1 MRPTTIITNT
11 LPMNRYVGIAN
22 AFDDSLTPRRLMAA
36 STMTN
41 AIASST
47 RNGSSSGTAEMMLS
61 TPDAT
66 DTTTV
71 MT

>member
-1 MRPTTIITNT
+1 M
-11 LPMNRYVGIAN
+11 AN
-22 AFDDSLTPRRLMAA
+22 AFDDSLTPRRLTAA
-36 STMTN
+36 RMMTKTT
-41 AIASST
+41 ASST
-47 RNGSSSGTAEMMLS
+47 RNGFSSGIAEMMLS

>member
-1 MRPTTIITNT
+1 MTKT
-11 LPMNRYVGIAN
+11 LPMNRYVGTAN
-22 AFDDSLTPRRLMAA
+22 AFDDSLTPRRFTAA
-36 STMTN
+36 RMMTKST
-41 AIASST
+41 AIST
-47 RNGSSSGTAEMMLS
+47 RNGLSSGIAEMMLS